1 MKAVRIHRFG
11 DSSVQEVDEI
21 ERVRPSGDQL
31 LIKVKADSVNPVDY
45 TIRKGGNPIVPEDK
59 LPITLGRDVA
69 GLVETAAGG
78 FVAGDEVYAH
88 LDWLCP
94 PGLGRSWLCRIR
106 RGGAG
111 GRRQETQEP
120 GHDPRRSRAA
130 GGHHRLARPVP
141 ARRPKGR
148 LEGADP

>member
-31 LIKVKADSVNPVDY
+31 LIKVKAASVNPVDY
-45 TIRKGGNPIVPEDK
+45 KIRKGGNPMVPEDK

-78 FVAGDEVYAH
+78 FVVGDEVYAH
-88 LDWLCP
+88 LDWADGGYAEYAVVAP
-94 PGLGRSWLCRIR
+94 VGVGRKPKSLDMIHAAAVPLAATTAWQGRFQHGDLK
-106 RGGAG
+106 AG
-111 GRRQETQEP
+111 
-120 GHDPRRSRAA
+120 
-130 GGHHRLARPVP
+130 
-141 ARRPKGR
+141 
-148 LEGADP
+148 